1 MIQSTIP
8 IREWVSLRLTD
19 MEPFV
24 EAGPWCTSCPTQEA
38 SGRDQLYQFLC
49 VTIWMIRWWDMM
61 LYYLLRWCEIY
72 TFLMWQALLSPF
84 MWLSENVKSQDIQMC
99 SDSWLGQIDVSKAIR
114 SETYLFSTHFWSLDS
129 DFYIFHLEICC
140 VAIPLYDDMLIA
152 IEFIYKPLHV
162 LRQTRLMEFVFRPQI
177 TSRVG
182 QLTFITL

>member
-1 MIQSTIP
+1 M
-8 IREWVSLRLTD
+8 
-19 MEPFV
+19 
-24 EAGPWCTSCPTQEA
+24 
-38 SGRDQLYQFLC
+38 
-49 VTIWMIRWWDMM
+49 
-61 LYYLLRWCEIY
+61 Y

-84 MWLSENVKSQDIQMC
+84 MWQSENVKSQDIQMC

-152 IEFIYKPLHV
+152 IVFIYKPLHV

-182 QLTFITL
+182 QLTFVTFLKPENHLENENERLEPENHLEKGNHLPNLHF